1 MIEKIG
7 ENEVCVYDYTS
18 NFNVKEFIQNK
29 LIPDFF
35 PNIPVNS
42 LNLGFTGIVSEYMS
56 QGIEDAFATASLMM
70 NEAFITKAQLPS
82 SIYNNASIFDIA
94 YRFAKPS
101 QCNFALQLSTDD
113 VIQHGKRVKNTN
125 TFRYCID
132 KDTSISVGDFSYHLD
147 YDIFI
152 DFETINGKEQFSIYY
167 NIDENNSIA
176 NISNK
181 YLNYRVTNIGWLV
194 IFVNLQEYSRKIIQ
208 ESITNNQVTVNSAIR
223 FSWSNQL
230 AGFDLVYI
238 TPDGQRFSM
247 IKKAKYSSP
256 EIEPFAWYSF
266 VDDNTIE
273 LTFSSIA
280 NYFQPAFNSSIEI
293 TTYSTFGAYSNFT
306 EYNNKTGLPVKKKS
320 DRYEYNA
327 NTKMTALC
335 YGSSVNGTNVG
346 TIEDLR
352 RDIILAYKTANSIS
366 TDSDLKA
373 WFETQGKLSSTFT
386 SELIKKRDDP
396 SGRLYSQFIAL
407 IDNNTEILPTNTL
420 SIKVEY
426 DQFDQINND
435 SEFIISSGH
444 LWEYDENSSSVKM
457 ILNGNNEPS
466 LVSDSV
472 LPIQS
477 GHIFV
482 NPFFIKILKNENY
495 LTQYNCLLN
504 HTSFPDEILL
514 NNNSFY
520 KFQLTTLTIERTFSD
535 PNGKYNINV
544 ICVPST
550 DNEDIEFIDSIDPDS
565 LLSNNNL
572 RLLLIFK
579 SKIYGDTGYMELRP
593 VEFRNNNSILFSG
606 SFYIKN
612 QLNSDSTIEIDLEK
626 TAGST
631 SLITTGESLGKI
643 FIDSAESTFNFVTLI
658 KTENQ
663 NIIFNNDIKYQS
675 YEITNRFTNSYRDL
689 NLFEPLN
696 MMRSTITFTGSSG
709 NYEVEASMIP
719 FIKASLALDDEKML
733 YFIKAF
739 KSQYERIKPVL
750 SRLDGFLDLK
760 LINSYGKSN
769 NYYVGPQ
776 EGTVNLYDSEIK
788 LDSVYVRLK
797 FRMAVY
803 DRTIYSVTESDVK
816 NEIKKYFN
824 ELPQNDIKA
833 IHISNLL
840 RIIENNISNVRY
852 IRFLGFND
860 YDARMQSIFMKQSTA
875 LLDYVPEILCTDN
888 DGIEISE
895 EI

>member
-7 ENEVCVYDYTS
+7 EKEVCIYDYTS
-18 NFNVKEFIQNK
+18 NFSIKEFIQDK
-29 LIPDFF
+29 LIPDYF

-56 QGIEDAFATASLMM
+56 QGIEDAFATSALMM
-70 NEAFITKAQLPS
+70 NESFITKAQLPS
-82 SIYNNASIFDIA
+82 SIYNNASIFDIS
-94 YRFAKPS
+94 YRFATPS
-101 QCNFALQLSTDD
+101 SCKFALQLSIDD
-113 VIQHGKRVKNTN
+113 VIQHATRVKNTS

-132 KDTSISVGDFSYHLD
+132 KDTTIVVGNFVYHLD

-152 DFETINGKEQFSIYY
+152 DYEIINGKKQFSVYY
-167 NIDENNSIA
+167 NIDETNSIA
-176 NISNK
+176 NVSNK
-181 YLNYRVTNIGWLV
+181 YLNYRLTNIDWLV
-194 IFVNLQEYSRKIIQ
+194 IFVTLQEYSRKKHQ
-208 ESITNNQVTVNSAIR
+208 ESITNNQITVNSAIR
-223 FSWSNQL
+223 FSWVNQL
-230 AGFDLVYI
+230 AGFDLFYI
-238 TPDGQRFSM
+238 TPTGQRFSM
-247 IKKAKYSSP
+247 IKKAKYSAP

-266 VDDNTIE
+266 IDNNTIE

-293 TTYSTFGAYSNFT
+293 ITYSTFGAYANFT
-306 EYNNKTGLPVKKKS
+306 EYNNKTGLPVRKKS

-335 YGSSVNGTNVG
+335 YGSSVGGTNIG
-346 TIEDLR
+346 TLEDLR
-352 RDIILAYKTANSIS
+352 KDIILAYKTANSIS
-366 TDSDLKA
+366 TDADLKA
-373 WFETQGKLSSTFT
+373 WFETKGRLATTFA

-396 SGRLYSQFIAL
+396 SGRFYAQFIAL
-407 IDNNTEILPTNTL
+407 KDNQEEIFPTNTL
-420 SIKVEY
+420 SIKVDY
-426 DQFDQINND
+426 NQFDQIND
-435 SEFIISSGH
+435 ESEFIISSGH
-444 LWEYDENSSSVKM
+444 LWEYDQDSLAVKM
-457 ILNGNNEPS
+457 ILNGDNKPAM
-466 LVSDSV
+466 VSDSA

-482 NPFFIKILKNENY
+482 NPFFIKILKNESY
-495 LTQYNCLLN
+495 LGQYNCLLN
-504 HTSFPDEILL
+504 DTSFPDEVVLS
-514 NNNSFY
+514 NDSFY

-550 DNEDIEFIDSIDPDS
+550 DDDEIDFIESIDESS
-565 LLSNNNL
+565 LLSDNNL

-579 SKIYGDTGYMELRP
+579 SKFYGDTGYLELRP
-593 VEFRNNNSILFSG
+593 VQYRNNNSILFSG
-606 SFYIKN
+606 SFFIKN
-612 QLNSDSTIEIDLEK
+612 QLHSDSTVEIDLEK
-626 TAGST
+626 TTGCT
-631 SLITTGESLGKI
+631 SLITTGESAGKV
-643 FIDSAESTFNFVTLI
+643 FIDSSESMLNFITLF

-663 NIIFNNDIKYQS
+663 GIIFNNDLRYQS
-675 YEITNRFTNSYRDL
+675 YQITNRFTNSYRDL

-696 MMRSTITFTGSSG
+696 MMRSTITFSGSEG
-709 NYEVEASMIP
+709 NYQVEASMIP
-719 FIKASLALDDEKML
+719 FIKASLALDNNKML

-739 KSQYERIKPVL
+739 KSQYDRIKPVL

-769 NYYVGPQ
+769 NYFIGPQ

-788 LDSVYVRLK
+788 LNSVYVRLK

-803 DRTIYSVTESDVK
+803 DRTIYSVTETDVK

-824 ELPQNDIKA
+824 ELPENDTKA
-833 IHISNLL
+833 IHISNLI

-860 YDARMQSIFMKQSTA
+860 YDARMQSIFMKQSTG